1 MSDPIGSVPA
11 NVAPAGPEPAAR
23 PVTVLLVDDQPLI
36 GEAVRRM
43 LLPEAGWRFRYVSDP
58 RQAIAIAKEFQPT
71 VILSDLVMPQMD
83 GLELVRQFRA
93 DPETAKIP
101 LIVLSSKEEAATKA
115 EAFRLGANDYLVKLP
130 DRIEVVA
137 RLRYH
142 TAGYVGQLERDAA
155 YRTLREDVEQAAR
168 YVESLLPPPLEE
180 RVRAR
185 WKFIPSASLGGDAF
199 GYHWLDD
206 DHFVVYLLDVSGH
219 GVGAALLGVSVLNA
233 LRARSLPNTEF
244 RDPGQVLS
252 ALGGAFTMDSQGG
265 KFFTIWYGVYRPS
278 TRSLSWSGGGHPPA
292 LLFGG
297 AGAAPAALDSAGPM
311 PGMIEGLPYETS
323 STAIP
328 AGARLLLYSDGLYE
342 IRRGDGSAHDCEE
355 FVADVGAAVGA
366 GAAPLDAGLERAAR
380 LVAGRGYDDDV
391 SALEVT
397 FP

>member
-1 MSDPIGSVPA
+1 MSEPVDGGGPA
-11 NVAPAGPEPAAR
+11 AAARPAPAGRA
-23 PVTVLLVDDQPLI
+23 VSVLLVDDQALI

-43 LLPEAGWRFRYVSDP
+43 LLPEAGWRFRYVADP
-58 RQAIAIAKEFQPT
+58 RQAVAVAKEFQPT

-93 DPETAKIP
+93 DPETAGIP
-101 LIVLSSKEEAATKA
+101 LIVLSSKEEAVTKA

-142 TAGYVGQLERDAA
+142 TAGYVGRLERDAA

-180 RVRAR
+180 RVRTR
-185 WKFIPSASLGGDAF
+185 WRFIPSASLGGDAF

-206 DHFVVYLLDVSGH
+206 DHFVVFLLDVSGH

-233 LRARSLPNTEF
+233 LRARSLPSTDF
-244 RDPGQVLS
+244 RDPGQVLAS
-252 ALGGAFTMDSQGG
+252 LGGAFTMESQGG

-278 TRSLSWSGGGHPPA
+278 SRELRWSGGGHPPA
-292 LLFGG
+292 LLFGPG
-297 AGAAPAALDSAGPM
+297 GAAPVALDSAGPM
-311 PGMIEGLPYETS
+311 PGMIEGLAYATS
-323 STAIP
+323 STSVP
-328 AGARLLLYSDGLYE
+328 AGARMLVYSDGLYE
-342 IRRGDGSAHDCEE
+342 IRRGDGSAHDCDE
-355 FVADVGAAVGA
+355 FVADMGAVARS

-380 LVAGRGYDDDV
+380 LAEGRGYDDDV
-391 SALEVT
+391 SALEVV

>member
-1 MSDPIGSVPA
+1 MTDPVSSASAGSAPEGPG
-11 NVAPAGPEPAAR
+11 VA
-23 PVTVLLVDDQPLI
+23 VLLVDDQPLI

-43 LLPEAGWRFRYVSDP
+43 LLPEAGWRFRYVADP
-58 RQAIAIAKEFQPT
+58 RQAIEVAKKFQPT

-83 GLELVRQFRA
+83 GLELVRQLRA

-142 TAGYVGQLERDAA
+142 TAGYVGQLQRDAA

-168 YVESLLPPPLEE
+168 YVESLLPVPLAE
-180 RVRAR
+180 RVGAR

-206 DHFVVYLLDVSGH
+206 DHFAVFLLDVSGH

-233 LRARSLPNTEF
+233 LRACSLPRTDF
-244 RDPGQVLS
+244 RDPGQVLA

-278 TRSLSWSGGGHPPA
+278 TRELRWSGGGHPPA
-292 LLFGG
+292 LLF
-297 AGAAPAALDSAGPM
+297 APSSPAPTALDSAGPM
-311 PGMIEGLPYETS
+311 PGMIEGLAYETS
-323 STAIP
+323 STVVP
-328 AGARLLLYSDGLYE
+328 AGARMLLYSDGLYE
-342 IRRGDGSAHDCEE
+342 IRKGDGSAYDCEE

-366 GAAPLDAGLERAAR
+366 GGAPLEAGLERAAR
-380 LVAGRGYDDDV
+380 LVAGSGYDDDV